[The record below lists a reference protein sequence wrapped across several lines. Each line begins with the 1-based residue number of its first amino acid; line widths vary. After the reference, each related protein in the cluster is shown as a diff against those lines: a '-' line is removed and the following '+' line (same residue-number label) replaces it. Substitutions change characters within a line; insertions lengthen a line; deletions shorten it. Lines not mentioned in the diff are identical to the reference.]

1 MNTLP
6 SMDRHIQQTNDRLQ
20 CIKQV
25 CIKNPLAPFRAVK
38 DGFWK
43 QRNKGLHFLSFP
55 ILLSVLTTLYG
66 HQFFLPL
73 AAVTQIM
80 LHGVRERERGREV
93 ESEIWQRTREETS
106 KRHATPP
113 PPLLSSLYTAFLTPD
128 AHTLSP
134 VVILLKCFFHWKL
147 LGESELC

>member
-38 DGFWK
+38 DGFSK
-43 QRNKGLHFLSFP
+43 QRDKTLHFLSLPFLSIP
-55 ILLSVLTTLYG
+55 ILLSLLRTLYG

-80 LHGVRERERGREV
+80 LHGVRERERERERGRE
-93 ESEIWQRTREETS
+93 
-106 KRHATPP
+106 
-113 PPLLSSLYTAFLTPD
+113 
-128 AHTLSP
+128 
-134 VVILLKCFFHWKL
+134 
-147 LGESELC
+147 

>member
-1 MNTLP
+1 M
-6 SMDRHIQQTNDRLQ
+6 
-20 CIKQV
+20 
-25 CIKNPLAPFRAVK
+25 
-38 DGFWK
+38 
-43 QRNKGLHFLSFP
+43 
-55 ILLSVLTTLYG
+55 LTTLYG

-80 LHGVRERERGREV
+80 LHGVRERVREV

-106 KRHATPP
+106 KRHATP

-147 LGESELC
+147 SAESELC